1 MSLDPS
7 IFETTVPSRYITFTL
22 PLTLPHLLLRAAVL
36 DSPSPS
42 ASSTSSTAAIW
53 VPPGRESDWIFSTF
67 SGHLQLL
74 LSSPTPLP
82 LSRLILL
89 GNPPSSPVPTS
100 FNSTSPPP
108 PPQNLAPLLL
118 GLSPKSEFLGH
129 SKIPEVPLL
138 VYEDEVVK
146 NSILEICNGPCVGE
160 FLIENVEL
168 KFDDGVREFR
178 RRLRFKRMPNFVQSQ
193 IRIRPKKDSI
203 LDNLDALEFELEK
216 GVLVQPYLSPM
227 VAGIAVIHR
236 FMDGKSRP
244 RALCLGVGGGALLG
258 FLADHLNFEVDGVDE
273 DEVVLEA
280 AKRHFGLNNEFIHLF
295 VEDGIRFIKK
305 IANKYDI
312 VMVDLDSSDVMS
324 GVSAPPVEFVEGSV
338 LRAAREVLRNE
349 GVLIANVIPS
359 SKMFY
364 ERLVCEVGELFEEV
378 YEIDVGNE
386 ENLVLIAAKSGVG
399 EGWDGEDSTFLNK
412 LKLVVSCCYIDSI
425 RRIAPSSFNRSR
437 SKMGLKSKKKLAA
450 KSSKKAAVQF
460 SASKPKSEGADY
472 LQC

>member
-7 IFETTVPSRYITFTL
+7 IFETTVPSRYIRKNPRYITFTL
-22 PLTLPHLLLRAAVL
+22 PLPHLLLRAAVL
-36 DSPSPS
+36 DSPSAS
-42 ASSTSSTAAIW
+42 APSTAAIW

-67 SGHLQLL
+67 SGLLQLL
-74 LSSPTPLP
+74 LSSPTPHP

-89 GNPPSSPVPTS
+89 GNPPSSPNPTS
-100 FNSTSPPP
+100 FSSTSPPPP

-129 SKIPEVPLL
+129 SEIPEVPLL
-138 VYEDEVVK
+138 VYEDDVVK
-146 NSILEICNGPCVGE
+146 SSILEICNRPCVGE

-168 KFDDGVREFR
+168 KFDDGVTEFR

-203 LDNLDALEFELEK
+203 LDNLDDLEFELEK

-236 FMDGKSRP
+236 FLDEQSLP

-258 FLADHLNFEVDGVDE
+258 FLADHLNFEVDGVEE

-280 AKRHFGLNNEFIHLF
+280 ARRHFGLNNEFIHLF
-295 VEDGIRFIKK
+295 VEDGIRYLKR

-312 VMVDLDSSDVMS
+312 VMVDLDSRDVMS
-324 GVSAPPVEFVEGSV
+324 AVSAPPVEFVEGSV
-338 LRAAREVLRNE
+338 LRAAREVLRDK
-349 GVLIANVIPS
+349 GVLVANVIPS
-359 SKMFY
+359 SKMFF
-364 ERLVCEVGELFEEV
+364 ERLVCGVEEIFEEV

-386 ENLVLIAAKSGVG
+386 EDFVLIAAKSGVG
-399 EGWDGEDSTFLNK
+399 EGWDGDGSAFLNK
-412 LKLVVSCCYIDSI
+412 LKLVVSCSYIDSI
-425 RRIAPSSFNRSR
+425 RRI
-437 SKMGLKSKKKLAA
+437 SKIR
-450 KSSKKAAVQF
+450 
-460 SASKPKSEGADY
+460 
-472 LQC
+472 